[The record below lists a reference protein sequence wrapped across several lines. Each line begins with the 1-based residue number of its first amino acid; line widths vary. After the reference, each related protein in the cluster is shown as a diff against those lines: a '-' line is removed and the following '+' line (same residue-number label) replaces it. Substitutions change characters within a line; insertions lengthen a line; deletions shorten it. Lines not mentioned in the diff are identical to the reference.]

1 MMQKK
6 GLGFHDANV
15 PASTINVIS
24 TTYTECLV
32 ELRWRLA
39 SNKELLHMDTF
50 MESIT
55 PPME

>member
-24 TTYTECLV
+24 TTYRMFSEN
-32 ELRWRLA
+32 RWRLA